1 MNVTFQ
7 VSQLN
12 ILFAV
17 FLVWI
22 ASLNILEKNRAL
34 TQSSIFENN
43 IIHVANLLILY
54 NFTND
59 QINLNCF
66 P

>member
-17 FLVWI
+17 FLVWV
-22 ASLNILEKNRAL
+22 ASSNILEKNRAL
-34 TQSSIFENN
+34 TQSSISENN